1 MGALSHI
8 RVLDLSRVLAGPW
21 CAQTL
26 ADLGADVIKVE
37 RPESGDD
44 TRHWGP
50 PYLKAPDGADTREAA
65 YYLAANRNKRSV
77 TVDIA
82 TPEGQRIV
90 RELAAQC
97 DVVLENYKVGQLAK
111 YGLDFES
118 LKAVKPDLVY
128 CSVTGFGQTGPYAHR
143 AGYDFIIQGM
153 GGFMSITGE
162 RDGLPGGG
170 PQKAGVAI
178 ADLATGLYSTIAI
191 LAALA
196 HRDRTGC
203 GQHIDMAL
211 LDVQVALLA
220 NMNTNFL
227 ASGKPPVRW
236 GNAHPNIVP
245 YQTFET
251 SDGWII
257 VAVGNDGQFRK
268 FVEAGGRAALA
279 DDERFA
285 TNPARVRHRDT
296 LVPIIAEMTKTR
308 TKREWL
314 DALEAL
320 GVPCGPINDLDEVFD
335 DEQVRARHAGRAAS
349 SERRYRE
356 ARAQPDPDER
366 DAARRAQRAASP
378 RRAHGRCVA
387 RHARLRRRGDRGAQ
401 GQARRVSA
409 ADGCDGGR
417 ARGFDCAPA
426 FFLSS
431 VGSSPRRPL
440 AVSPVCRFA
449 GLPIQTRE
457 LL

>member
-8 RVLDLSRVLAGPW
+8 RVLDLTRVLAGPW

-26 ADLGADVIKVE
+26 ADFGADVIKVE
-37 RPESGDD
+37 RPGAGDD

-50 PYLKAPDGADTREAA
+50 PYLKDADGADTAEAA

-77 TVDIA
+77 TIDIA

-90 RELAAQC
+90 RELAAQS
-97 DVVLENYKVGQLAK
+97 DVVLENYKVGQLKK
-111 YGLDFES
+111 YGLDYDA
-118 LKAVKPDLVY
+118 LRAVKHDLVY

-143 AGYDFIIQGM
+143 AGYDFIVQGI

-162 RDGLPGGG
+162 RDGEPGGG

-178 ADLATGLYSTIAI
+178 ADLATGLYSTIAV

-196 HRDRTGC
+196 HRDRTGE
-203 GQHIDMAL
+203 GQYIDMAL

-245 YQTFET
+245 YQTFQT

-268 FVEAGGRAALA
+268 FVEAGGRPELA

-285 TNPARVRHRDT
+285 TNPSRVRHRDT
-296 LVPIIAEMTKTR
+296 LVPILAEMVKAR
-308 TKREWL
+308 GKADWIG
-314 DALEAL
+314 ALEAA

-335 DEQVRARHAGRAAS
+335 NEQVVARGMQVALPHPCGADVKLVRNPIRMSATPPD
-349 SERRYRE
+349 
-356 ARAQPDPDER
+356 ARTAPPLLGAQTEEVLRDMLGYDDER
-366 DAARRAQRAASP
+366 IAALKAK
-378 RRAHGRCVA
+378 
-387 RHARLRRRGDRGAQ
+387 
-401 GQARRVSA
+401 QA
-409 ADGCDGGR
+409 
-417 ARGFDCAPA
+417 
-426 FFLSS
+426 
-431 VGSSPRRPL
+431 
-440 AVSPVCRFA
+440 
-449 GLPIQTRE
+449 I
-457 LL
+457 